1 MNNQYFLNW
10 LHNYSNAPDTTYAQ
24 KPLLMGILNITPDS
38 FSDGGCF
45 TNPDAALEQALRMV
59 EAGADIID
67 VGGESSRPGALS
79 VTSEQEIDRI
89 VPVIERIRRESDVCL
104 SIDTTKADVM
114 CAGIEAGANLINDIS
129 ALSGDGSLEMAARLA
144 VPVCLMHMRG
154 KPATMQE
161 NPYYSKDIV
170 EEINDFFIER
180 MTVCLQAG
188 IPRER
193 LILDPGFGFGKTV
206 QHNLK
211 LTRHIQCFRIH
222 GLPILLGASRKST
235 LGTVLNKAVDE
246 RLMAGI
252 AIAVYAGLQGVA
264 IIRTHDVDETS
275 QALSMLDAM
284 MQINIEHDE
293 VR

>member
-10 LHNYSNAPDTTYAQ
+10 LHNYSNAPDTTYVQ

-180 MTVCLQAG
+180 MTACLQAG

-206 QHNLK
+206 QHNLQ
-211 LTRHIQCFRIH
+211 LTRHIQGFRIH

-284 MQINIEHDE
+284 MQVNIEHDE